1 MALLRQEKDTDEQ
14 NFMQALELKD
24 TQIRAMKDEL
34 ATLSASTTL
43 QSEQI
48 TSLKAELA
56 KTVESKD
63 SLWTT
68 AASAS
73 NESEQLIHA
82 LRAELQETL
91 DAMNALKRENADAK
105 LAMYTRQ
112 AQLENTNAG
121 LVNSVANLER
131 ALEKAKETAAAAA
144 PPGTPASGLAM
155 NGLHYTSSSGF
166 SSMSDDYRRVQQTLV
181 LTKKSL
187 HDETRKN
194 EIQKQEILTLTDEV
208 RRLKQTLDAS
218 QEASAREVLAA
229 RQENE
234 QLKEQL
240 SQASS
245 HHSASGIAESE
256 ARIQRLT
263 NRLIE
268 KQESIDALRSKVTT
282 LEVRLQ
288 DAQFRAQSSEEKLAR
303 IERNGGAFDDSDM
316 GTPVGKRG
324 GGHLRARS
332 SNRMASMLSRVAP
345 VVERSHRVVSAL
357 DVLDRWLLFL
367 GRVFLQMPVARL
379 ALMCYILL
387 IHGWVFVILGFHTSH
402 LNEEMQAGAAG
413 HTGGIAADVEQALAG
428 RGGI

>member
-1 MALLRQEKDTDEQ
+1 MRQEKDTDEQ

-24 TQIRAMKDEL
+24 AQIRVMKDEV
-34 ATLSASTTL
+34 ATLSTSTTL
-43 QSEQI
+43 QSDQI
-48 TSLKAELA
+48 ASLKAELA

-91 DAMNALKRENADAK
+91 DAMNALKREHADAK
-105 LAMYTRQ
+105 HVMYTRQ
-112 AQLENTNAG
+112 SQLENTNAE
-121 LVNSVANLER
+121 LVNTIGDLER
-131 ALEKAKETAAAAA
+131 ALEKAKENALTATSAI
-144 PPGTPASGLAM
+144 GGASV
-155 NGLHYTSSSGF
+155 NGQHHAGSSGF
-166 SSMSDDYRRVQQTLV
+166 SAMSEDYRRVQQTLV

-187 HDETRKN
+187 HDESRKN
-194 EIQKQEILTLTDEV
+194 EIQKQEIMALTAEV

-218 QEASAREVLAA
+218 QEASAREVLVA

-240 SQASS
+240 LQASS

-324 GGHLRARS
+324 SGHLRARS

-345 VVERSHRVVSAL
+345 AVERSQRVVSAL

-379 ALMCYILL
+379 ALLCYILL

-402 LNEEMQAGAAG
+402 LSEEMHAGPAG
-413 HTGGIAADVEQALAG
+413 HTGGLGGVEQALAA
-428 RGGI
+428 RGGV

>member
-1 MALLRQEKDTDEQ
+1 
-14 NFMQALELKD
+14 MQALEMKD
-24 TQIRAMKDEL
+24 TQIRSMKDEM
-34 ATLSASTTL
+34 ASLSATTAL

-48 TSLKAELA
+48 ASLKAELA

-91 DAMNALKRENADAK
+91 NSMNSLKREYADAK

-112 AQLENTNAG
+112 AQLENSNAE
-121 LVNSVANLER
+121 LVNTVANLER
-131 ALEKAKETAAAAA
+131 ALEKAKETATAAIST
-144 PPGTPASGLAM
+144 G
-155 NGLHYTSSSGF
+155 SSGALHPGAGAL
-166 SSMSDDYRRVQQTLV
+166 STMSDDYRRVQQTLV

-187 HDETRKN
+187 HDESRKN

-208 RRLKQTLDAS
+208 RRLKQTIEAS
-218 QEASAREVLAA
+218 QEASAREILAV

-234 QLKEQL
+234 QLKDQL
-240 SQASS
+240 SQATA
-245 HHSASGIAESE
+245 HHSATGIAESE

-268 KQESIDALRSKVTT
+268 KQETIDALRSKVTT

-288 DAQFRAQSSEEKLAR
+288 DSQFRAQSAEENLAR
-303 IERNGGAFDDSDM
+303 IERNGGAFVDSDIA
-316 GTPVGKRG
+316 TPVGKRG
-324 GGHLRARS
+324 GSHLRART
-332 SNRMASMLSRVAP
+332 SNRMATMLTRVAP
-345 VVERSHRVVSAL
+345 VMERSHRVVTAL
-357 DVLDRWLLFL
+357 DVLDRWLFFL

-379 ALMCYILL
+379 ALLCYILL
-387 IHGWVFVILGFHTSH
+387 IHGWVFVILSFHTSH
-402 LNEEMQAGAAG
+402 LSEEMQAGA
-413 HTGGIAADVEQALAG
+413 TGGGGGPGLDPAAHPLAG
-428 RGGI
+428 QAI